1 MKKISGKMQFVGCFL
16 LNAMKNEE
24 NFGKNAICWMFLV
37 ECDEKCKKISEKNAF
52 CWMFLVERDEK

>member
-1 MKKISGKMQFVGCFL
+1 
-16 LNAMKNEE
+16 MKNEE